1 MTTIKQLSEELGVSK
16 QAIYNRITK
25 EPLKT
30 ILGDIEGAVQT
41 NTQGTIFLSEAGEN
55 IIRNAYDEKYRRPG
69 DTPGNSPVHGK
80 VVVARAELDDSK
92 LDSIIFQLNNVQ
104 ASLDSFAHQLSTR
117 DVQIENLQTQ
127 VRERDAKIIEL
138 SRTAKKLTDFATSK
152 EAEIQAL
159 KDSYNQA
166 QAAELRE
173 QPAPPK
179 TQITPDD
186 TNEPEQ
192 PTTNN
197 QQYDNQQPNNEPQ
210 NSEQPDLQVSTTE
223 EEAPPPPQE
232 SVKQI
237 TSIPTSRHA
246 SIQDLYEPLT
256 NLLSDS
262 NTPTARFSSLAIKD

>member
-41 NTQGTIFLSEAGEN
+41 NAQGTIFLSEAGES
-55 IIRNAYDEKYRRPG
+55 IIRNAYDEKYKRPG
-69 DTPGNSPVHGK
+69 DTPGSSPVHGK
-80 VVVARAELDDSK
+80 VVVARAEFDDSK

-127 VRERDAKIIEL
+127 LRERDAKIIEL

-159 KDSYNQA
+159 KDNYNQA

-173 QPAPPK
+173 QSPPPEA
-179 TQITPDD
+179 QITTGD
-186 TNEPEQ
+186 TNEQEPS
-192 PTTNN
+192 TNT
-197 QQYDNQQPNNEPQ
+197 DQPNNQRP
-210 NSEQPDLQVSTTE
+210 NNEQPDLQVSIAA
-223 EEAPPPPQE
+223 EEAPLQE

-237 TSIPTSRHA
+237 SKIPISRHA

-256 NLLSDS
+256 NLLNDS
-262 NTPTARFSSLAIKD
+262 NTPTTRFSSLAIKE

>member
-30 ILGDIEGAVQT
+30 ILGDLEGAVQT
-41 NTQGTIFLSEAGEN
+41 NAQGTIFLSEAGEN

-69 DTPGNSPVHGK
+69 DTPGNSPIHGK
-80 VVVARAELDDSK
+80 VVVARAEFDDSK

-104 ASLDSFAHQLSTR
+104 ASLDSFAQQLSTR
-117 DVQIENLQTQ
+117 DTQIENLQTQ

-173 QPAPPK
+173 QPVPPQ
-179 TQITPDD
+179 TQVTPYD
-186 TNEPEQ
+186 TNEPE
-192 PTTNN
+192 PTINN
-197 QQYDNQQPNNEPQ
+197 QQHDNQQSNNESQ
-210 NSEQPDLQVSTTE
+210 NSEQPDLQASTTE
-223 EEAPPPPQE
+223 EEAPPPTQE

-237 TSIPTSRHA
+237 SSIPISRHA

-262 NTPTARFSSLAIKD
+262 NTPIARFSSLAIKD